1 MKGGVNIGRL
11 LLSAL
16 MVLSVVVSYAER
28 PSIKARF
35 SKDNIE
41 VGDRVEYIID
51 IEKDR
56 ATQIGIP
63 DFKGKLTPEQQKQRQ
78 AHKAA
83 MSQNVEYDGDVFEHV
98 ASRLDTIKVE
108 GRRLH
113 LRQCYTLA
121 VMETGDIHL
130 RPSILYFEKNRDIP
144 DTIYASDSLT
154 LHVARYEQYDT
165 TRFLVADPTS
175 QMGFKV
181 DSTLTARMLRSEG
194 IESHKDM
201 PFIFAEIK
209 DYATYGIIGLVLL
222 GFVVWF
228 VVWLVR
234 RYMARRAGV
243 VRLLPQLPPHVVA
256 IKALVELS
264 NRKLWQN
271 GKFKLYYTHLSD
283 ILRCYISGR
292 WGVCAMEMTTDE
304 IMAALADY
312 DLPYGSRRELVE
324 ILRTADMVKFA
335 KAEPEAELN
344 DENYTRAY
352 YFVENT
358 KLVDEQRNE
367 GKQDITIETKIQD

>member
-1 MKGGVNIGRL
+1 MKGGVKIGRL

-63 DFKGKLTPEQQKQRQ
+63 DFVGKLTPEQQKQRQ

-113 LRQCYTLA
+113 LRQRYTLA

-243 VRLLPQLPPHVVA
+243 VRLLPQLPPHDSA
-256 IKALVELS
+256 PWTQSSFWRAL
-264 NRKLWQN
+264 
-271 GKFKLYYTHLSD
+271 
-283 ILRCYISGR
+283 
-292 WGVCAMEMTTDE
+292 
-304 IMAALADY
+304 
-312 DLPYGSRRELVE
+312 LP
-324 ILRTADMVKFA
+324 
-335 KAEPEAELN
+335 
-344 DENYTRAY
+344 
-352 YFVENT
+352 
-358 KLVDEQRNE
+358 
-367 GKQDITIETKIQD
+367 